1 MKRAGPS
8 YCRFRGFPTRFAR
21 DESGSTLV
29 ELGVVLPIFLL
40 IFLGLIDFGRMA
52 FHFVT
57 AEKAVQAA
65 ARIAV
70 VRPAA
75 CPGVPDFIAR
85 GTTSVTPPPKFG
97 TSCNAGANICENP
110 GVIQCSGSAA
120 NATANEVWTI
130 VRGAFPNDA
139 TIANLSFS
147 YSFDTN
153 MGFLGGPYTPVVT
166 VEVQNLNFQFI
177 SPLADLVGLTGG
189 TAPAG
194 LGATFNFPA
203 LSASMPAEDLAQ
215 GESG

>member
-1 MKRAGPS
+1 MSRAYPIYRGLRS
-8 YCRFRGFPTRFAR
+8 FLARFRR
-21 DESGSTLV
+21 DESGTTLV
-29 ELGVVLPIFLL
+29 EMGIVLPIFLL

-52 FHFVT
+52 FHYVT

-75 CPGVPDFIAR
+75 CAGVPDFIAR
-85 GTTSVTPPPKFG
+85 GTTTVSPPPKFG
-97 TSCNAGANICENP
+97 TSCNAGANICINP
-110 GVIQCSGSAA
+110 GVIQCAGSAA
-120 NATANEVWTI
+120 NATADEIWTI
-130 VRGAFPNDA
+130 VRGAFPNNA

-153 MGFLGGPYTPVVT
+153 LGFLGGPYTPVVT
-166 VEVQNLNFQFI
+166 VEVQNLDFQFI
-177 SPLADLVGLTGG
+177 SPLADLVGLTGA

-194 LGATFNFPA
+194 LGATFSFPA

-215 GESG
+215 GENG